1 MRASPPR
8 PVPTLPLLCAA
19 LLGCGGG
26 AVDPRPAPGPTPGP
40 VPAVTATRVGR
51 VLDSLRLALDLPALA
66 GAVVTTGGVEAD
78 AVGGR
83 RAGGPNTVT
92 ASDRFHLGSNAK
104 ALTAALLATYVA
116 EGRLA
121 WTTRL
126 ADALPALAAEMRPEY
141 RDVTVR
147 ELLAHGAGL
156 TAETRLDRDPPGA
169 TPAAQRLAVAAA
181 ALGRAPAAARGT
193 FLYSNAGYVVAGLIA
208 ERLGGAPYE
217 TLLAERVLAPA
228 GVTTAGFGATG
239 AAGREDQPLPH
250 AVDAAGRRTAVEPG
264 AWSNNP
270 IAYAP
275 SGLAHMSVGDWGRLV
290 RGAMAAA
297 RGDAGAPA
305 PFRGPAAA
313 ALTEPV
319 LDAGPGARAALGW
332 VVVERPWAGGTT
344 LTHSGSNLLN
354 YSVAWVAPGRGF
366 AVLVATN
373 QGDVDGRTAR
383 AVDAVAGRLIQLHLT
398 GR

>member
-1 MRASPPR
+1 
-8 PVPTLPLLCAA
+8 
-19 LLGCGGG
+19 
-26 AVDPRPAPGPTPGP
+26 
-40 VPAVTATRVGR
+40 VTATRVGR

-66 GAVVTTGGVEAD
+66 GAVVTGSGVEAD
-78 AVGGR
+78 AVGAR

-92 ASDRFHLGSNAK
+92 AGDRFHLGSNTK

-126 ADALPALAAEMRPEY
+126 ADALPALAAGMRAEY

-156 TAETRLDRDPPGA
+156 TAATVLDRDPPGA
-169 TPAAQRLAVAAA
+169 TPAAQRLAVAAD
-181 ALGRAPAAARGT
+181 ALGRPPAGPRGT
-193 FLYSNAGYVVAGLIA
+193 FLYSNAGYVIAGLVA
-208 ERLGGAPYE
+208 EQLGGAPYE
-217 TLLAERVLAPA
+217 ALLARRVLAPL
-228 GVTTAGFGATG
+228 GVTTAGFGAMGTP
-239 AAGREDQPLPH
+239 GREDQPLQH
-250 AVDAAGRRTAVEPG
+250 AVDAAGRRTAVGPG

-270 IAYAP
+270 SAYAP
-275 SGLAHMSVGDWGRLV
+275 AGLAHMSVGDWGRV
-290 RGAMAAA
+290 VQGALAAA
-297 RGDAGAPA
+297 QGSADAPD

-313 ALTEPV
+313 ALAAPV
-319 LDAGPGARAALGW
+319 LDAGAGARAALGW
-332 VVVERPWAGGTT
+332 LVVDRAWAGGPA

-354 YSVAWVAPGRGF
+354 YSVAWVAPGRDF

-373 QGDVDGRTAR
+373 QGDAGERTAR